1 MLSIAAVWM
10 REMKLQYKW
19 GSNDQLCVGNF
30 WHLQVFYLD
39 DDCNRLESQYINPEI
54 SFVAMSLIVLLKFN
68 ITDYFENDTWQLL
81 KTAWS
86 AQRFFF
92 YGRLKRKKI
101 RTVVLG
107 QSTKPDPDFEQ
118 TDQWAFHPVFRFGWQ
133 KLRKTK
139 ILRKLFFVFVL
150 TFKTIYL
157 MFLACI
163 FYVLNW

>member
-1 MLSIAAVWM
+1 MLNIAAVWM

-54 SFVAMSLIVLLKFN
+54 SFVAMSLIVLLRFN

-107 QSTKPDPDFEQ
+107 QSTKPDPDFKQ
-118 TDQWAFHPVFRFGWQ
+118 TLSRQNKAHEVSH
-133 KLRKTK
+133 
-139 ILRKLFFVFVL
+139 
-150 TFKTIYL
+150 TIEKR
-157 MFLACI
+157 
-163 FYVLNW
+163 N